1 MTTNLET
8 SSPVHSVKPRPLE
21 SKRFLMDDSNAS
33 PISSPSL
40 SGVEPEHVST
50 PVNPYWKAVIVT
62 SFLFCGTTLAIV
74 MTQFGDPRSPG
85 NIFLRKHG
93 ALLAAIE
100 VGAVLVTGVLAM
112 ATDQRQTQESA
123 QTSSPNTSPET
134 STSEEPPN
142 VG

>member
-1 MTTNLET
+1 
-8 SSPVHSVKPRPLE
+8 
-21 SKRFLMDDSNAS
+21 MDDPNTASNS
-33 PISSPSL
+33 PPPS
-40 SGVEPEHVST
+40 GGAEPDHVST

-85 NIFLRKHG
+85 NIFLRRHG

-112 ATDQRQTQESA
+112 ATDQRQTRESPPV
-123 QTSSPNTSPET
+123 SSPNSHPQP
-134 STSEEPPN
+134 STSEEPPH

>member
-1 MTTNLET
+1 
-8 SSPVHSVKPRPLE
+8 
-21 SKRFLMDDSNAS
+21 MDDPNTTS
-33 PISSPSL
+33 SSPSPP
-40 SGVEPEHVST
+40 GGTEPEHVST

-85 NIFLRKHG
+85 NIFLRRHG

-100 VGAVLVTGVLAM
+100 VGAVLVTSVLAM
-112 ATDQRQTQESA
+112 ATDQRQTRETVQA
-123 QTSSPNTSPET
+123 SSLNTHPET
-134 STSEEPPN
+134 STSKEPPH

>member
-1 MTTNLET
+1 MDEPNDRPNSPLTLTT
-8 SSPVHSVKPRPLE
+8 
-21 SKRFLMDDSNAS
+21 SNS
-33 PISSPSL
+33 D
-40 SGVEPEHVST
+40 HVST

-85 NIFLRKHG
+85 NIFLRKYG

-100 VGAVLVTGVLAM
+100 VGAVLITGVLAM
-112 ATDQRQTQESA
+112 ATDQRQTSESA
-123 QTSSPNTSPET
+123 PPSPPQTHPET
-134 STSEEPPN
+134 SNSEEPPH